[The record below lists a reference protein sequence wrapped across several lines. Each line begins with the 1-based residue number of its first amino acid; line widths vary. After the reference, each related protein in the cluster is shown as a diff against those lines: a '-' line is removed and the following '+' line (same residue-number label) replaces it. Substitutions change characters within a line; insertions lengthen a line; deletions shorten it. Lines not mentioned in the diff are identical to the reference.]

1 MNVIIKSDERR
12 ANEAYVLQT
21 FGKGA
26 SVDAQSRE
34 AAECIAAK
42 TNEAMN
48 QLKRMED
55 RRK

>member
-26 SVDAQSRE
+26 IEDAQSRE

-48 QLKRMED
+48 QLKRMEE